1 MKLTKVRPLTQKE
14 ELDKAFPNL
23 KDITCEIH
31 SDTAGNIIYVNTTD
45 KKIIDYLKKIGLDEK
60 EEA

>member
-23 KDITCEIH
+23 KDIKCEIH
-31 SDTAGNIIYVNTTD
+31 SDAIGNIIYVNTPD
-45 KKIIDYLKKIGLDEK
+45 KKIIAWLKEKGLK
-60 EEA
+60 E

>member
-1 MKLTKVRPLTQKE
+1 MKLTKVRPLTEKE
-14 ELDKAFPNL
+14 ELNKAFPNL
-23 KDITCEIH
+23 KDITCEIY
-31 SDTAGNIIYVNTTD
+31 SDTIGNIIYVNTTD